1 MEGHPTRGPVEDQST
16 ALWGG
21 LDAGVHL
28 WSLVVLDWQ
37 WLAGA
42 TRMLGMSCDA
52 MMKIKLVALMA
63 IGILAHGVARA
74 ETCITQSAMTAT
86 ERDALATA
94 ARSLAAKVQ
103 AGDASGLRAA
113 TVPEYAKDFG
123 GIGDVVASTAPKL
136 KGGTLTV
143 EQVYV
148 LDASE
153 LKRAADGSASD
164 AQFFCSL
171 NHSIAEADFLIP
183 GLIPGRYGFAI
194 VDVTN
199 TPAPWR
205 LSFLLRQDPGGWAM
219 AGFYPKPMTAA
230 GHDGLW
236 YWTQARTMAARKE
249 HWNAWL
255 YYQQAESLL
264 RPTNFIQSTH
274 LEKLHTE
281 QAAATPTPVS
291 DGVGPDNPL
300 VVKGADGAEYRFTG
314 LGVDD
319 SLGKD
324 KVDIIAHLKVDQIG
338 DPAAARKRNSDA
350 MVALLA
356 AYPEMR
362 KPFHGVWVF
371 SEEAGKNP
379 FATEQPMEEIR

>member
-1 MEGHPTRGPVEDQST
+1 MH
-16 ALWGG
+16 
-21 LDAGVHL
+21 
-28 WSLVVLDWQ
+28 
-37 WLAGA
+37 
-42 TRMLGMSCDA
+42 GMSCEF
-52 MMKIKLVALMA
+52 MVKRRLVALLAM
-63 IGILAHGVARA
+63 GILAQGVVRA
-74 ETCITQSAMTAT
+74 ETCVTQSAMTAT
-86 ERDALATA
+86 ERDALATT
-94 ARSLAAKVQ
+94 ARNLAAKVQ
-103 AGDASGLRAA
+103 AGDASALRAA

-123 GIGDVVASTAPKL
+123 GIGNVVASTAPKL

-148 LDASE
+148 LDASQ
-153 LKRAADGSASD
+153 LKRAADGSTPD

-183 GLIPGRYGFAI
+183 GLLPGRYGFAI
-194 VDVTN
+194 VDVTGV
-199 TPAPWR
+199 PAPWR

-219 AGFYPKPMTAA
+219 AGFYPKPLTAA

-264 RPTNFIQSTH
+264 RPTEFIQSTH

-281 QAAATPTPVS
+281 EAATTPTPVS

-300 VVKGADGAEYRFTG
+300 VVKGADGTEYRFTG

-319 SLGKD
+319 SLGKE
-324 KVDIIAHLKVDQIG
+324 KVDILAHLKVDQIG

-362 KPFHGVWVF
+362 KPFHGVWMF
-371 SEEAGKNP
+371 AEEAGKNP
-379 FATEQPMEEIR
+379 FATEQPMDEIR

>member
-1 MEGHPTRGPVEDQST
+1 MH
-16 ALWGG
+16 
-21 LDAGVHL
+21 
-28 WSLVVLDWQ
+28 
-37 WLAGA
+37 
-42 TRMLGMSCDA
+42 GMSCGQ
-52 MMKIKLVALMA
+52 MVKKRLVALLVA
-63 IGILAHGVARA
+63 GVLVQGVARA

-103 AGDASGLRAA
+103 AGDTSGLRAA

-148 LDASE
+148 LDASQ
-153 LKRAADGSASD
+153 LKRAADGSAID

-171 NHSIAEADFLIP
+171 NHSITEADFLIP
-183 GLIPGRYGFAI
+183 GLLPGRYGFAI
-194 VDVTN
+194 VDVTD

-219 AGFYPKPMTAA
+219 AGFYPKPLTAA

-264 RPTNFIQSTH
+264 RPANFIQSTH

-281 QAAATPTPVS
+281 QTAATPPAVS
-291 DGVGPDNPL
+291 DGVGLENPL
-300 VVKGADGAEYRFTG
+300 VVKGADGVEYRFTG

-324 KVDIIAHLKVDQIG
+324 KVDIMAHLKVDQIG
-338 DPAAARKRNSDA
+338 DPVVARKRNLDA
-350 MVALLA
+350 IGALLA

-371 SEEAGKNP
+371 AEEAGKNP
-379 FATEQPMEEIR
+379 FVTEQPMEEIR

>member
-1 MEGHPTRGPVEDQST
+1 MH
-16 ALWGG
+16 
-21 LDAGVHL
+21 
-28 WSLVVLDWQ
+28 
-37 WLAGA
+37 
-42 TRMLGMSCDA
+42 GMSFDN
-52 MMKIKLVALMA
+52 MVKKRLVALLA
-63 IGILAHGVARA
+63 VGILTQGAARA

-94 ARSLAAKVQ
+94 ARGLAAKVQ

-113 TVPEYAKDFG
+113 TVAEYAKDFG
-123 GIGDVVASTAPKL
+123 GIGNIVASTAPKL

-148 LDASE
+148 LDASQ

-171 NHSIAEADFLIP
+171 NHSIAEADFLIS
-183 GLIPGRYGFAI
+183 GLLPGRYGFAI
-194 VDVTN
+194 VDVTD

-219 AGFYPKPMTAA
+219 AGFYPKPLTAA

-264 RPTNFIQSTH
+264 RPANFIQSTH

-281 QAAATPTPVS
+281 QTAATPPAVS
-291 DGVGPDNPL
+291 DGVGLENPL
-300 VVKGADGAEYRFTG
+300 VVKGADGVEYRFTG

-324 KVDIIAHLKVDQIG
+324 KVDIMAHLKVDQIG
-338 DPAAARKRNSDA
+338 DPVVARKRNLDA
-350 MVALLA
+350 IGALLA

-371 SEEAGKNP
+371 AEEAGKNP
-379 FATEQPMEEIR
+379 FVTEQPMEEIR